1 MLSNEHTGI
10 WQYEGLILFS
20 APIGP
25 ENPLESKTFTV
36 QRGGA
41 EALSPI
47 PVYDSV
53 NDLTNQTFRDL
64 TNLREL
70 T

>member
-1 MLSNEHTGI
+1 MGVNFVLYRGRA
-10 WQYEGLILFS
+10 QQQLGLNTRWHQKLL
-20 APIGP
+20 P
-25 ENPLESKTFTV
+25 V
-36 QRGGA
+36 QGGGA

-64 TNLREL
+64 ANLREL